1 MTALALP
8 QGAFL
13 GPNCGV
19 TAVAVAAG
27 VSMLEAWDT
36 FKKVCNMR
44 KNWNGGTRQFDRI
57 KALDAL
63 GVEYESLPFYAG
75 RTLSYFANLTKDMMP
90 GKMFIVTTTGHA
102 QVVMDGKVL
111 DQGGVKDVKD
121 HWGKRKKIKHGYGV
135 LEIIP
140 KDPDVTIDAA
150 LAAQVFGL
158 PLFDLNNSHKGK

>member
-8 QGAFL
+8 QGAWL

-36 FKKVCNMR
+36 FKHVCNMH
-44 KNWNGGTRQFDRI
+44 KNWKGATRSKDRYM
-57 KALDAL
+57 ALDAL
-63 GVEYESLPFYAG
+63 GVNYEIKQGFG
-75 RTLSYFANLTKDMMP
+75 GMTLKQFALSVAKP
-90 GKMFIVTTTGHA
+90 GVMYIVTTTGHA
-102 QVVMDGKVL
+102 QVVMDGKIL

-121 HWGKRKKIKHGYGV
+121 HWGKRKKIKNGYGV

-140 KDPDVTIDAA
+140 KDPGVTIDAT

-158 PLFDLNNSHKGK
+158 PLFDLDTPHKEN